1 MSVVAAPLRIQ
12 MRGASGAGGGEWG
25 GEGAEKRKGGREIL
39 RHEIE
44 RAEFQPTPIHGDEKD
59 FDNVVDAL
67 KRAAD
72 EDE

>member
-1 MSVVAAPLRIQ
+1 MG
-12 MRGASGAGGGEWG
+12 RG
-25 GEGAEKRKGGREIL
+25 GAEKRKWGREIL